1 MDDLNTDGLPTTP
14 SAETPADGV
23 PSDTPEL
30 EIELETEA
38 VGDDQ
43 AEGSEEDLE
52 EWEEGDRRY
61 KVPKALVPKLM
72 KDRDYTAKT
81 TEIAATRK
89 EIEAQK
95 AEFAEEQKFHRENI
109 AAVAKITNMDE
120 QLAAFR
126 AITPEQWAA
135 MDVEKASKLQIKFN
149 LLKDQR
155 ENAIGELRQ
164 KQHQALEKQ
173 RSTIAKQ
180 YEDGLARIAKE
191 IPGWSDELASK
202 LNGYAMGKGYTEE
215 QLRNMILRPQEV
227 GTLHK
232 AYLYDQLVAK
242 QRARVT
248 PKEEPTPAI
257 VPKVATR
264 RAAPSSE
271 PLDSDP
277 PDVWLR
283 KRNKQLGLTG

>member
-1 MDDLNTDGLPTTP
+1 MDDVNTDLSPKP
-14 SAETPADGV
+14 SAETPAGGA
-23 PSDTPEL
+23 SETPEL
-30 EIELETEA
+30 ELELESEA

-43 AEGSEEDLE
+43 AEGADDELDD
-52 EWEEGDRRY
+52 WEEEGKAY
-61 KVPKALVPKLM
+61 KVPKALKPYLM
-72 KDRDYTAKT
+72 KNRDYTAKT
-81 TEIAATRK
+81 SEVAATRK

-95 AEFAEEQKFHRENI
+95 ADFAEEQKFHRENI

-126 AITPEQWAA
+126 AITPEQWAQ
-135 MDVEKASKLQIKFN
+135 MDAEKASKLQIKFN
-149 LLKDQR
+149 LLKDQK
-155 ENAIGELRQ
+155 ETAVGELRQ

-173 RSTIAKQ
+173 RQTVAKQ

-215 QLRNMILRPQEV
+215 SLRNMILRPQEV

-242 QRARVT
+242 QRARAKAAQSE
-248 PKEEPTPAI
+248 PEPTP
-257 VPKVATR
+257 VPKVVPR
-264 RAAPSSE
+264 RSSPSAE
-271 PLDSDP
+271 PRDSDSM
-277 PDVWLR
+277 DDWVR
-283 KRNKQLGLTG
+283 KERARMRAKA